1 LARMTGQ
8 RHLAWT
14 WLILAVAMAL
24 VPARASAANERK
36 QVLVLFSMRRDTQI
50 AIIGDREMPRLL
62 ERGLSNK
69 IDYYSE
75 YIDAGRF
82 SDAQYQ
88 TAFRQYLALKY
99 GGSRLDLV
107 IAMQEIAIEF
117 VARYRDELFPD
128 TALVFQALRLPVP
141 HVANATGIVTDF
153 EFRRTLA
160 MALELQPDTTHV
172 FVVSGSSVRDRQ
184 YEAIARAQFR
194 SFEPRVTVD
203 YLSGL
208 ASGELERRLAALP
221 ERSIVYY
228 VLFEQDGD
236 GEKVNPLE
244 YLDRLSTISSRPIY
258 SWAEST
264 MNRGTVGGSLTTL
277 QSQIE
282 AVGDVA
288 LRVLRG
294 ERADSI
300 PVVTDANLNV
310 EQVDWRQLRRWN
322 ISEARVRPG
331 TAILFRDPGIWKRY
345 RRYILGVL
353 AIVLT
358 QSAWIIGLLVQV
370 ARRKRAENTIRES
383 QAELRAS
390 YDQNRDLSARL
401 LAAQEVERTR
411 IARELHDDICQQTA
425 LLMIDLQRLSD
436 GEAGERFHDV
446 SERGQQI
453 AKSLHDLS
461 HRLHPAKLQ
470 LMGLVPALQSLE
482 HEFSNADIAVTLSC
496 DQELSAAAVPYEITL
511 TLYRVVQEAL
521 INATKHSGAVEVVVQ
536 LKAERTGL
544 VLTIADDGV
553 GFDVP
558 AKWGK
563 GLGLISMRERVE
575 ATGGRLNVRA
585 TPGSGTR
592 LEITVP
598 LDLAHRANV
607 VEV

>member
-1 LARMTGQ
+1 MTEE

-50 AIIGDREMPRLL
+50 AIVGDREMPRLL
-62 ERGLSNK
+62 ERGLSRK

-75 YIDAGRF
+75 YIDAGRS
-82 SDAQYQ
+82 SDPQYQ
-88 TAFRQYLALKY
+88 KAFRQYLALKY
-99 GGSRLDLV
+99 GGARLDLV

-117 VARYRDELFPD
+117 LARYRDGLFPD
-128 TALVFQALRLPVP
+128 TPVVFQALRRPVP
-141 HVANATGIVTDF
+141 HVANATGVVTEFDF
-153 EFRRTLA
+153 HRTLA
-160 MALELQPDTTHV
+160 MALDLQPDTTQV
-172 FVVSGSSVRDRQ
+172 FVVSGSSVRDQQ
-184 YEAIARAQFR
+184 YEAMARAQFR
-194 SFEPRVTVD
+194 SFEPRVAID

-208 ASGELERRLAALP
+208 ATSELERRIAALP

-228 VLFEQDGD
+228 VLFDQGGD
-236 GEKVNPLE
+236 GENVNPLE

-264 MNRGTVGGSLTTL
+264 MNRGTVGGSLITL

-294 ERADSI
+294 ENADSI
-300 PVVTDANLNV
+300 PLAADLNLNV
-310 EQVDWRQLRRWN
+310 QQVDWRQLRRWN
-322 ISEARVRPG
+322 ISEARVPVG

-345 RRYILGVL
+345 QRYILGVL
-353 AIVLT
+353 ALVLT
-358 QSAWIIGLLVQV
+358 QSAWITGLLVQV

-401 LAAQEVERTR
+401 LTAQEVERTR

-436 GEAGERFHDV
+436 GEAGERLREV

-482 HEFSNADIAVTLSC
+482 HEFSNADIAITLTC
-496 DQELSAAAVPYEITL
+496 DEGLSAVTVPYEITL

-521 INATKHSGAVEVVVQ
+521 INAAKHSGAVEVLVQ
-536 LKAERTGL
+536 LKAETVGL
-544 VLTIADDGV
+544 VLTIIDDGV

-575 ATGGRLNVRA
+575 ATGGRLSVRA
-585 TPGSGTR
+585 TPGSGTH
-592 LEITVP
+592 LEVTVP
-598 LDLAHRANV
+598 MDLAHGASV

>member
-1 LARMTGQ
+1 MTEG

-50 AIIGDREMPRLL
+50 AIVGDREMPRLL
-62 ERGLSNK
+62 ERGLSRK

-75 YIDAGRF
+75 YIDAGRS
-82 SDAQYQ
+82 SDPQYQ
-88 TAFRQYLALKY
+88 KAFRQYLALKY
-99 GGSRLDLV
+99 GGARLDLV

-117 VARYRDELFPD
+117 LARYRDGLFPD
-128 TALVFQALRLPVP
+128 TPVVFQALRRPVP
-141 HVANATGIVTDF
+141 HVANATGVVTEFDF
-153 EFRRTLA
+153 HRTLA
-160 MALELQPDTTHV
+160 MALDLQPDTTQV
-172 FVVSGSSVRDRQ
+172 FVVSGSSVRDQQ
-184 YEAIARAQFR
+184 YEAMARAQFR
-194 SFEPRVTVD
+194 SFEPRVAID

-208 ASGELERRLAALP
+208 ATSELERRIAALP

-228 VLFEQDGD
+228 VLFDQGGD
-236 GEKVNPLE
+236 GENVNPLE

-264 MNRGTVGGSLTTL
+264 MNRGTVGGSLITL

-294 ERADSI
+294 ENADSI
-300 PVVTDANLNV
+300 PLAADLNLNV
-310 EQVDWRQLRRWN
+310 QQVDWRQLRRWN
-322 ISEARVRPG
+322 ISEARVPVG

-345 RRYILGVL
+345 QRYILGVL
-353 AIVLT
+353 ALVLT
-358 QSAWIIGLLVQV
+358 QSAWITGLLVQV

-401 LAAQEVERTR
+401 LTAQEVERTR

-436 GEAGERFHDV
+436 GEAGERLREV

-482 HEFSNADIAVTLSC
+482 HEFSNADIAITLTC
-496 DQELSAAAVPYEITL
+496 DEGLSAVTVPYEITL

-521 INATKHSGAVEVVVQ
+521 INAAKHSGAVEVLVQ
-536 LKAERTGL
+536 LKAETVGL
-544 VLTIADDGV
+544 VLTIIDDGV

-575 ATGGRLNVRA
+575 ATGGRLSVRA
-585 TPGSGTR
+585 TPGSGTH
-592 LEITVP
+592 LEVTVP
-598 LDLAHRANV
+598 MDLAHGASV